1 MNNPVVCACVVFYT
15 SKLNIKFN
23 AISPVRRSYLWD
35 SLVDVENDE
44 GCWDEAHGEDDA
56 DGVQQRDADLPDH
69 LSVQLLLR
77 EVHRVVR
84 HRHPVPLIN

>member
-1 MNNPVVCACVVFYT
+1 M
-15 SKLNIKFN
+15 
-23 AISPVRRSYLWD
+23 
-35 SLVDVENDE
+35 ENDE

-69 LSVQLLLR
+69 LGVQLLLG

-84 HRHPVPLIN
+84 HRHTVPLIN